1 MNRQLIHI
9 HFLFTLGT
17 MLLQSRVFYLF
28 IGLTNYTR
36 QSINRPYLN
45 KMIVCPSSSF
55 CESSA
60 GSLFDSL
67 ASKYWRFESL
77 ARKPLTDLR
86 EHRAY
91 YMIIRG
97 VAERPED
104 VRRFRCR
111 MNKTASTVRQITLMP
126 PRTPPTIGPRGV
138 DLLVGG
144 LRDVSLVAGASDYKD
159 GVSVV
164 KVFEEP
170 FVDVLLE
177 SELVVE
183 IVVEASFWVVAN
195 DGVVVAGTE

>member
-1 MNRQLIHI
+1 MIMR
-9 HFLFTLGT
+9 
-17 MLLQSRVFYLF
+17 
-28 IGLTNYTR
+28 GL
-36 QSINRPYLN
+36 
-45 KMIVCPSSSF
+45 
-55 CESSA
+55 
-60 GSLFDSL
+60 
-67 ASKYWRFESL
+67 
-77 ARKPLTDLR
+77 
-86 EHRAY
+86 
-91 YMIIRG
+91 
-97 VAERPED
+97 AERAED
-104 VRRFRCR
+104 ARRVRCR
-111 MNKTASTVRQITLMP
+111 MNKIASTVRQITLMP

-170 FVDVLLE
+170 FVDVSLE